1 MQPLELF
8 NNNSQRDQA
17 VKISDQDFRH
27 AGQTDEMLFDW
38 RGGETG
44 DYSLDCE
51 ILTPT
56 QLVSD
61 DSFGGGAFSSET
73 VSWIEVDEEAGLPMV
88 SILVAIAVTIVL
100 IGLWLIRKSSGEELM
115 DGIESTTGRA

>member
-1 MQPLELF
+1 MVETWLDADIGGFQGLVL
-8 NNNSQRDQA
+8 D
-17 VKISDQDFRH
+17 
-27 AGQTDEMLFDW
+27 AGQTDEIFFDW

-61 DSFGGGAFSSET
+61 DSFGGGTFSSGT
-73 VSWIEVDEEAGLPMV
+73 VSWVESVEDAGLPMV
-88 SILVAIAVTIVL
+88 SILVALAVSVII
-100 IGLWLIRKSSGEELM
+100 IGVWLVRKSSEEGYNE
-115 DGIESTTGRA
+115 D

>member
-1 MQPLELF
+1 LDADIGGYQGLVL
-8 NNNSQRDQA
+8 N
-17 VKISDQDFRH
+17 
-27 AGQTDEMLFDW
+27 AGQTDELLFDW

-51 ILTPT
+51 VLTPT

-61 DSFGGGAFSSET
+61 DSFGGGTFSSET
-73 VSWIEVDEEAGLPMV
+73 VSWSEVDEDGSLPMA

-100 IGLWLIRKSSGEELM
+100 IGLWLIRKSSGEELV
-115 DGIESTTGRA
+115 DGIESTTDMV

>member
-1 MQPLELF
+1 
-8 NNNSQRDQA
+8 
-17 VKISDQDFRH
+17 
-27 AGQTDEMLFDW
+27 MLFEW
-38 RGGETG
+38 RGSETG

-61 DSFGGGAFSSET
+61 DSFGGGTFSSGT
-73 VSWIEVDEEAGLPMV
+73 VSWIEVDEEVGLPMV

-100 IGLWLIRKSSGEELM
+100 IGLWLIRKSSGEELV
-115 DGIESTTGRA
+115 DGIESTTDRV